1 MVLTVCHNRGETN
14 PLSRFG
20 AFNGNTELLMS
31 TVKQCDEPLKGA
43 HIQIGTRANG
53 PVVALFP
60 TGHLNMMTYGAYDKK
75 KFNVSNPHN
84 LYESKRNTVIGTV
97 TKLQKSMTTTDAPR
111 YAVYL
116 ADHSYTLYP
125 IDMGKEG
132 LKMPVYNDM
141 GEQVASITRPYS
153 KDKHELN
160 YYFLY
165 LVDMRYALIAMTFIT
180 YIDAMEYVDKAAAL
194 PSISLARN
202 SRELYNPDFEKYAST
217 AQ

>member
-1 MVLTVCHNRGETN
+1 
-14 PLSRFG
+14 
-20 AFNGNTELLMS
+20 
-31 TVKQCDEPLKGA
+31 
-43 HIQIGTRANG
+43 
-53 PVVALFP
+53 
-60 TGHLNMMTYGAYDKK
+60 MMTYGAYDKK
-75 KFNVSNPHN
+75 EFNVSNPHN

-97 TKLQKSMTTTDAPR
+97 TKLQKSMTTMDAPR

-217 AQ
+217 AK

>member
-1 MVLTVCHNRGETN
+1 M
-14 PLSRFG
+14 
-20 AFNGNTELLMS
+20 
-31 TVKQCDEPLKGA
+31 
-43 HIQIGTRANG
+43 
-53 PVVALFP
+53 
-60 TGHLNMMTYGAYDKK
+60 
-75 KFNVSNPHN
+75 
-84 LYESKRNTVIGTV
+84 
-97 TKLQKSMTTTDAPR
+97 
-111 YAVYL
+111 YL

-132 LKMPVYNDM
+132 LKMPVYNDV

-165 LVDMRYALIAMTFIT
+165 LVDMRYTLIAMTFIT
-180 YIDAMEYVDKAAAL
+180 YIDAMEYVEKAAAL

>member
-1 MVLTVCHNRGETN
+1 MGQDGRVSILLDDDKCHLYRRILQGTHVIQFSHRTVFDHGGGWQHGKSLPC
-14 PLSRFG
+14 
-20 AFNGNTELLMS
+20 
-31 TVKQCDEPLKGA
+31 CDVGSP
-43 HIQIGTRANG
+43 
-53 PVVALFP
+53 PV
-60 TGHLNMMTYGAYDKK
+60 
-75 KFNVSNPHN
+75 
-84 LYESKRNTVIGTV
+84 
-97 TKLQKSMTTTDAPR
+97 R

-132 LKMPVYNDM
+132 LKMPVYNDV

-165 LVDMRYALIAMTFIT
+165 LVDMRYTLIAMTFIT
-180 YIDAMEYVDKAAAL
+180 YIDAMEYVEKAAAL